1 MRLRITDAV
10 RKVAE
15 KRFHEMLQAGAF
27 PQVNFVKTPDST
39 SYNLIEYVTV
49 WATYMKVVDKLM
61 KINIDPELGAF
72 TRKRSVAMLKTLET
86 MLQDVTQ
93 EQVYA
98 SEKRF
103 STMFD

>member
-27 PQVNFVKTPDST
+27 PEVNFVKTPNST
-39 SYNLIEYVTV
+39 SYNLIEYATV
-49 WATYMKVVDKLM
+49 WATYMKVVDNLM
-61 KINIDPELGAF
+61 KVSIDPELGAF

-86 MLQDVTQ
+86 MLRDVTQ

>member
-15 KRFHEMLQAGAF
+15 KRFAEMLQAGAF
-27 PQVNFVKTPDST
+27 PRVNFSKTPDSQ

-86 MLQDVTQ
+86 LLQDVTQ

-98 SEKRF
+98 CQERF